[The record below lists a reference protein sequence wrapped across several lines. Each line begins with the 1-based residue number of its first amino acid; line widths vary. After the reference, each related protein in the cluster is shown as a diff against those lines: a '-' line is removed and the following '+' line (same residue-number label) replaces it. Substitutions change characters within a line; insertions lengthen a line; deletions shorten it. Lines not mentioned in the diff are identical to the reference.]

1 MPDAL
6 AHAKGERR
14 YRYYVSRS
22 LTKGVDSETHGAWR
36 LAAAEMERIVA
47 AAAKSI
53 LEDKPLIVGAIE
65 EAEIASS
72 PIPRFSTPPH
82 VARLQSEAERG
93 PALASLVDCVELAPL
108 RPHPA
113 NPRVLVAGGYAGQR
127 RCTQRTRRRT
137 PRPLHRKESAP
148 PPLPFDWLDL
158 LSYLHF
164 NATSATDPSLRLHR
178 P

>member
-1 MPDAL
+1 VSA
-6 AHAKGERR
+6 AIW
-14 YRYYVSRS
+14 YYVSRS
-22 LTKGVDSETHGAWR
+22 LTKGVDRETHGAWR
-36 LAAAEMERIVA
+36 LPAAEMERIVA

-93 PALASLVDCVELAPL
+93 PALASLVDCVELGPL

-127 RCTQRTRRRT
+127 RCTQRTRRGNSSPSPSERIYPSAAPIALGEKAT
-137 PRPLHRKESAP
+137 PSMRSSSSVRWGSFK
-148 PPLPFDWLDL
+148 
-158 LSYLHF
+158 
-164 NATSATDPSLRLHR
+164 
-178 P
+178 